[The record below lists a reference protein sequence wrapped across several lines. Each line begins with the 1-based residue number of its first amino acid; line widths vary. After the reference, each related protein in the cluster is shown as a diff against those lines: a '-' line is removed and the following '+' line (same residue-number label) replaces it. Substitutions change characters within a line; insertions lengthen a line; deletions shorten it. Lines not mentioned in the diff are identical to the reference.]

1 MAIRPTDTCTPRRH
15 RSDRLNG
22 ILSNMHNQ
30 MQVHDSILAL
40 QVSIERTLGTVIGG
54 VLGYFAVI
62 INRSITLT
70 DDVIFGPLS
79 AAAVAVIGVVV
90 GRALKLE
97 YSSRL
102 FCMTYILVLMGAE
115 VASGALPALSQTD
128 CNLKTQTL
136 LASSMVNRLMRLAC
150 NKSAQCSCSEAY
162 LRITVTI
169 SMGTGLAS

>member
-1 MAIRPTDTCTPRRH
+1 MHGCQARWKLPCKHTGLPKFI
-15 RSDRLNG
+15 G
-22 ILSNMHNQ
+22 ILCKVHNKVQ
-30 MQVHDSILAL
+30 AHDSIVVM

-79 AAAVAVIGVVV
+79 AATVAVIGVVV

-115 VASGALPALSQTD
+115 VASGALPEFSQPDSNPEALTPFK
-128 CNLKTQTL
+128 C
-136 LASSMVNRLMRLAC
+136 SMVHSLECIAC
-150 NKSAQCSCSEAY
+150 NKYARCSCSEAGFKVE
-162 LRITVTI
+162 VTMSI
-169 SMGTGLAS
+169 RLAS

>member
-1 MAIRPTDTCTPRRH
+1 MKVTHQDT
-15 RSDRLNG
+15 RLQKSVGVLFTLCNEV
-22 ILSNMHNQ
+22 
-30 MQVHDSILAL
+30 QVHDSISFM

-115 VASGALPALSQTD
+115 VASGMLPDLSRLIESSGLD
-128 CNLKTQTL
+128 IIWL
-136 LASSMVNRLMRLAC
+136 LAGLQPTALGLTFDMPSSNVN
-150 NKSAQCSCSEAY
+150 S
-162 LRITVTI
+162 
-169 SMGTGLAS
+169 